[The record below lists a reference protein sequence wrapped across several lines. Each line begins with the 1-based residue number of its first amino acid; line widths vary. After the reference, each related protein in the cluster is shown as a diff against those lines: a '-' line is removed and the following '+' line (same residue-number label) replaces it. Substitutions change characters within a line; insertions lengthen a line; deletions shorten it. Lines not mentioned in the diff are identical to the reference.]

1 MSDLDLG
8 SMNPDLSDRTVAVLA
23 TDGFEQSELESP
35 VAALRER
42 GAEVRIIS
50 LPDSGQTIRGWKD
63 GDWGDEVDVDG
74 SVRNHVSADFNALV
88 LPGGLMNPDRLRAD
102 DEAVGFVRSF
112 FEDGK
117 PVAAICH
124 GAWLIVEAEAA
135 EGRRMTSYP
144 SIRTDLKNAGAEW
157 VDESVVVD
165 QGLVTSRSPADLNDF
180 NYKVLEEINEGVHE
194 GQNA

>member
-194 GQNA
+194 GQHA